1 MVDDGVSF
9 TNTSKGLMLYDKNN
23 QNNPSLLLE
32 KKSDCFSVSDYKSFI
47 ENTGSNSQI
56 ISYNGNEYYVKIQN
70 IEQLKV
76 KVLNKSGF
84 NVNQT
89 IKTSSDNNHLFL
101 SKERILG
108 FASENGGEKS
118 FDFIT
123 FTKDADFFKTKDSL
137 IIRTPKEDSEI
148 RIVEKIK
155 KTISQKLPYKS
166 VLKITGKEE
175 ILGHYYYK
183 VKYYL
188 MPLWFDPNN
197 LTAAGKKYTIKS
209 NLYATWIS
217 RLRINSDGST
227 ANSNAWA
234 NNQEISILID
244 LVNKNFESLKG
255 QAYDFIEKNSDA
267 TSSYNKPQI

>member
-76 KVLNKSGF
+76 KVINKSGF

-123 FTKDADFFKTKDSL
+123 FTKDADFSKQKT
-137 IIRTPKEDSEI
+137 
-148 RIVEKIK
+148 
-155 KTISQKLPYKS
+155 
-166 VLKITGKEE
+166 
-175 ILGHYYYK
+175 
-183 VKYYL
+183 
-188 MPLWFDPNN
+188 
-197 LTAAGKKYTIKS
+197 A
-209 NLYATWIS
+209 
-217 RLRINSDGST
+217 
-227 ANSNAWA
+227 
-234 NNQEISILID
+234 
-244 LVNKNFESLKG
+244 
-255 QAYDFIEKNSDA
+255 
-267 TSSYNKPQI
+267 